1 MRELPPRPRIYI
13 RIPNWVGDVVMAEPF
28 LRAIRER
35 FPDATIHVH
44 GRPHLFPF
52 IRPGGYYDEELPL
65 QRSRGLLWPIKEG
78 LRLRRLQKEPY
89 DLAILLPNSLSSAMI
104 AHAMGARRRI
114 GYRLNGRF
122 FFLTE
127 VLGVRKVGKLRPI
140 PMVSYYLDLAK
151 AVGADIS
158 QIAHC
163 PVLPETDEAHHYADE
178 FLREN
183 GGDADKEIWALNMGG
198 AWVTKQWKTH
208 HAAKLSSLA
217 IQHGHKVLLLGGPG
231 EENLAKEVRAK
242 VNSPDLFGMPDAMV
256 PLDKLIAILK
266 RCRIL
271 ISTDSGPRH
280 FGIASGIP
288 VVALIGPTHPA
299 YTGVDYDAMTVVCDQ
314 APCWPCH
321 LSKCPLEEKEHHKCM
336 EALDGERVFQAC
348 QDLLRRVDK
357 ENSATKSS

>member
-1 MRELPPRPRIYI
+1 MRELPKRPRIYI

-35 FPDATIHVH
+35 YPNAIIDVH

-52 IRPGGYYDEELPL
+52 IRPLGYYDEEIPL

-78 LRLRRLQKEPY
+78 LRLKRLKEEPY

-104 AHAMGARRRI
+104 AHAMGARRRV

-122 FFLTE
+122 FFLTK

-158 QIAHC
+158 KIQHC
-163 PVLPETDEAHHYADE
+163 PALPVTPEAQKYAEE
-178 FLREN
+178 FLTEK
-183 GGDADKEIWALNMGG
+183 GGKDGKDIWALNMGG
-198 AWVTKQWKTH
+198 AWVTKQWKID
-208 HAAKLSSLA
+208 HAARFCSLV
-217 IQHGHKVLLLGGPG
+217 IEKGHKVLLLGGPG
-231 EENLAKEVRAK
+231 EEGLAKEVQTR
-242 VNSPDLFGMPDAMV
+242 VNSSAIFGMPDAMV
-256 PLDKLIAILK
+256 PLDKLVAVLK

-280 FGIASGIP
+280 FGIAAGIP
-288 VVALIGPTHPA
+288 VVALIGPTHPG
-299 YTGVDYDAMTVVCDQ
+299 YTGVDYDALKVVCDQ

-321 LSKCPLEEKEHHKCM
+321 LKKCPLPEPEHHKCM
-336 EALDGERVFQAC
+336 TALTGDRVFHAC
-348 QDLLRRVDK
+348 EELLTRVAQK
-357 ENSATKSS
+357 